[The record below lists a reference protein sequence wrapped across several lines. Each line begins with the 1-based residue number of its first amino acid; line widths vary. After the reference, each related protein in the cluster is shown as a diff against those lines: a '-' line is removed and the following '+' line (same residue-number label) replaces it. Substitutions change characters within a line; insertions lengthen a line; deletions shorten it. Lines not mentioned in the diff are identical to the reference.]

1 MKPYYVIDFLA
12 NDCFIDIR
20 VNDVP
25 IICMNIVGQIS
36 TIYPINTAIL
46 ESGKQQVSYRILP
59 ILGELNLR
67 DSVDFSA
74 SVCLYDA
81 SIERIE
87 KVSEIDK
94 YKLEKDNTGIP
105 IPLYTYSKLFN
116 AEVQYK
122 LNSWQNSTNLND
134 IDNLREL
141 VDKAYKKTE
150 RIVSAK
156 QLNIFVELLKEMENN
171 SCTSMYLSEELKKQ
185 RMIGMTNILSN
196 GFQVIPT
203 TPKDIMFIYG
213 YGKLVGLRTTSGD
226 SALRLYNSETKQGMG
241 LDVLFHLKKGTQELS
256 II

>member
-1 MKPYYVIDFLA
+1 M
-12 NDCFIDIR
+12 
-20 VNDVP
+20 
-25 IICMNIVGQIS
+25 
-36 TIYPINTAIL
+36 
-46 ESGKQQVSYRILP
+46 
-59 ILGELNLR
+59 
-67 DSVDFSA
+67 
-74 SVCLYDA
+74 
-81 SIERIE
+81 
-87 KVSEIDK
+87 
-94 YKLEKDNTGIP
+94 
-105 IPLYTYSKLFN
+105 
-116 AEVQYK
+116 
-122 LNSWQNSTNLND
+122 NSWQNSTNLND